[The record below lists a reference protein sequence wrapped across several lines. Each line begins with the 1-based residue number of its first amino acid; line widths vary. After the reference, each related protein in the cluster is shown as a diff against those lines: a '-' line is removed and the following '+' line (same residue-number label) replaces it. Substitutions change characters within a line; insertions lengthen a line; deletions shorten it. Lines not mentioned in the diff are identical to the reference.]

1 MCGIYQNPYEIAR
14 SLTVAAT
21 EKVVINPAGKSV
33 EESNAELGRQ
43 VALVYR
49 TILRELLRDELI
61 QDGEDGGFDSEGH
74 THDHGSEAH
83 SHSHTHDH
91 GGEAHSHGHMHS
103 HTHDDSRTIPISTG
117 ILHEI

>member
-21 EKVVINPAGKSV
+21 EKVVVNSAGKSV

-61 QDGEDGGFDSEGH
+61 TEGDDVDLGA
-74 THDHGSEAH
+74 HDHTH
-83 SHSHTHDH
+83 SHSHDH
-91 GGEAHSHGHMHS
+91 GEGAHSHAHEHNHVHS
-103 HTHDDSRTIPISTG
+103 H
-117 ILHEI
+117 

>member
-21 EKVVINPAGKSV
+21 EKVVVNSAGKSV

-49 TILRELLRDELI
+49 TILRELLRDELMSG
-61 QDGEDGGFDSEGH
+61 DEDALDSGA
-74 THDHGSEAH
+74 GSREHVH
-83 SHSHTHDH
+83 SHVHDH
-91 GGEAHSHGHMHS
+91 GGDHSHEHVHIHS
-103 HTHDDSRTIPISTG
+103 HEHDHAHTH
-117 ILHEI
+117 

>member
-49 TILRELLRDELI
+49 TILRELLRDELMN
-61 QDGEDGGFDSEGH
+61 EDGDVLGSDTDSSDH
-74 THDHGSEAH
+74 VHSHVHDHDGGHEHAH
-83 SHSHTHDH
+83 SHSH
-91 GGEAHSHGHMHS
+91 GHGHEHS
-103 HTHDDSRTIPISTG
+103 HTHER
-117 ILHEI
+117 

>member
-49 TILRELLRDELI
+49 TILRELLRDELTR
-61 QDGEDGGFDSEGH
+61 DGEDADFDSA
-74 THDHGSEAH
+74 DHV
-83 SHSHTHDH
+83 HSHTHDH
-91 GGEAHSHGHMHS
+91 GDGAHSHEHTHS
-103 HTHDDSRTIPISTG
+103 HTHS
-117 ILHEI
+117 H

>member
-49 TILRELLRDELI
+49 TILRELLRDELA
-61 QDGEDGGFDSEGH
+61 QDGGGLDLESR
-74 THDHGSEAH
+74 DHVH
-83 SHSHTHDH
+83 SHSHEHGDDDHSHDH
-91 GGEAHSHGHMHS
+91 VHSHSHEHDHS
-103 HTHDDSRTIPISTG
+103 HIHS
-117 ILHEI
+117 H